1 MRESINKRK
10 KKIYKFLRKNKK
22 LCKKAF
28 KKNNAEAKKKLVEK
42 ARVKIPYSI
51 RTNSYDIFNSLTKR
65 FIECQ
70 K

>member
-1 MRESINKRK
+1 MRESIKKRK
-10 KKIYKFLRKNKK
+10 KKIIKFLKKNKK
-22 LCKKAF
+22 LAKKAF
-28 KKNNAEAKKKLVEK
+28 KKGNAESKQRLVAK

-65 FIECQ
+65 YEEWQ